1 LLAFFGLL
9 CAGLLELMW
18 FFPFSSFMCCFFMQ
32 LGLFS
37 LLPLLGPLVALFNQ
51 VVQLVAAGLFP
62 TTGLLLLSAIIQV
75 DFSPHG

>member
-1 LLAFFGLL
+1 
-9 CAGLLELMW
+9 
-18 FFPFSSFMCCFFMQ
+18 MQ